1 MMSKYK
7 TRLGAGA
14 FPCLIALLAIT
25 CALFTQA
32 QAQTAGGTSIN
43 NQASAT
49 YSDGN
54 GNNFG
59 TVSNMVTVTVANVSG
74 LTITP
79 DAGTVSTVVAGQQS
93 VDFVFRVTNTGN
105 FSDQVLFLANGKSIR
120 VVGPATVQ
128 SAIIVGPNTNIFSN
142 ASDVTSAAIAQ
153 NGFIDVR
160 VRVNV
165 DANAAAASTVQVL
178 LGDAPAN
185 GAGDTTY
192 DNVAASGA
200 PSTYEVR
207 TVSTTSVN
215 GQREARGDITATVEN
230 DAQLQATLTAPA
242 GPVALGSNISYQMQ
256 TCNVGQ
262 RAASS
267 MTLGG
272 TNGVFIVAPIPAGTS
287 LASGQTFPAGTLYTT
302 SALSTAPSAATWV
315 SSAPGTLSTVTRVA
329 FNVGGSIA
337 VSACSSSVTMQVTIT
352 TSNATTP
359 IYEIVDTFANNSI
372 SSQITDQ
379 SGDAIANRGD
389 SNANFDEPLP
399 AGTPTGNQGIQQQ
412 TLLQQLGDVLIGPNG
427 QPGATGPTNTTND
440 DYTNR
445 STSVGIS
452 GVAPGGVTS
461 AADNVNG
468 VVFTNTVQN
477 RGNANDTFTLTAPTV
492 PVGFTVEV
500 STDNGT
506 NYTTLSGGGSATV
519 AVAYNS
525 TAQILV
531 RVKTLAAGKTVLTGY
546 DVVIQAA
553 SGITPANTNRTIDR
567 YYTGFVSLVKSYTIS
582 NPNPALGGAT
592 DPVPGAT
599 ITYTITYTNVASTGG
614 TNSSTLT
621 ANNLVITEDGNAAPN
636 NWASNNGLPSATDHV
651 VGATD
656 SRGST
661 ISGDVAGSNVLTDTI
676 TTLPAGET
684 GTFTFKRRIR

>member
-1 MMSKYK
+1 MMSRFQ

-14 FPCLIALLAIT
+14 FPRLIALLAIT
-25 CALFTQA
+25 CAFLMPA
-32 QAQTAGGTSIN
+32 RAQTQTPGGTQIN
-43 NQASAT
+43 NQASAS

-54 GNNFG
+54 GNNFN
-59 TVSNMVTVTVANVSG
+59 TVSNTVTVTVANVSG

-79 DAGTVSTVVAGQQS
+79 DNGSLSTVVAGQQN

-105 FSDQVLFLANGKSIR
+105 FSDQVRFLANGGSIR
-120 VVGPATVQ
+120 VVGAGTVQ
-128 SAIIVGPNTNIFSN
+128 SAIIVGPNTDIFTNGSN
-142 ASDVTSAAIAQ
+142 VDSAAIAQ

-160 VRVNV
+160 VRVNIN
-165 DANAAAASTVQVL
+165 ASAAAGSDVQVL

-185 GAGDTTY
+185 GAGDTTF
-192 DNVAASGA
+192 DNVATSGS
-200 PSTYEVR
+200 PSANEVR

-215 GQREARGDITATVEN
+215 GLREARGDAKARVEN
-230 DAQLQATLTAPA
+230 DAQVQVTLTAPA

-262 RAASS
+262 RTASS

-272 TNGVFIVAPIPAGTS
+272 TNGVFIVAPIPVGTA
-287 LASGQTFPAGTLYTT
+287 LASGQTFPAGTLYTV
-302 SALSTAPSAATWV
+302 SPLSTAPGAATWT
-315 SSAPGTLSTVTRVA
+315 SAAPGTLSSVTRVA

-337 VSACSSSVTMQVTIT
+337 VSACSSSITMQVTVT
-352 TSNATTP
+352 TTNATTP
-359 IYEIVDTFANNSI
+359 IYEIVDTFANNTV

-399 AGTPTGNQGIQQQ
+399 AGTPTANQGIQQQ
-412 TLLQQLGDVLIGPNG
+412 TLLQQLGNVLIGPNG
-427 QPGATGPTNTTND
+427 QPGAVGPNNNND

-445 STSVGIS
+445 STNVGIAT
-452 GVAPGGVTS
+452 VADGGTTS
-461 AADNVNG
+461 TTDSVG
-468 VVFTNTVQN
+468 VVFTNTLQN
-477 RGNANDTFTLTAPTV
+477 TGNASDTFTLTAPT
-492 PVGFTVEV
+492 PPAGFTVEV
-500 STDNGT
+500 STNGGT
-506 NYTTLSGGGSATV
+506 SYTTVSGGGSTTV

-531 RVKTLAAGKTVLTGY
+531 RVKTTAVKAVLTGF
-546 DVVIQAA
+546 DITIQAA

-567 YYTGFVSLVKSYTIS
+567 YYTGFIRLEKTYTIS
-582 NPNPALGGAT
+582 NPNLALGGAN

-599 ITYTITYTNVASTGG
+599 ITYSIKYTNIASTGG
-614 TNSSTLT
+614 TNNATLT
-621 ANNLVITEDGNAAPN
+621 ANNLVITEDGHTAPN
-636 NWASNNGLPSATDHV
+636 NWASDNGLPSATDHV

-661 ISGDVAGSNVLTDTI
+661 IGGDVAGSNVLTNTV
-676 TTLPAGET
+676 TTLPAGEF

>member
-1 MMSKYK
+1 MMSRFQ

-14 FPCLIALLAIT
+14 FPRLIALLAIT
-25 CALFTQA
+25 CALFMPA
-32 QAQTAGGTSIN
+32 SAQTQTPGGTQIN
-43 NQASAT
+43 NQASAS

-54 GNNFG
+54 GNNFN
-59 TVSNMVTVTVANVSG
+59 TVSNTVTVTVANVSG

-79 DAGTVSTVVAGQQS
+79 DNGSNSTVVAGQQN
-93 VDFVFRVTNTGN
+93 VDYVFRITNTGN
-105 FSDQVLFLANGKSIR
+105 FSDQVRFLANGASIR
-120 VVGPATVQ
+120 VVGPGTVQ
-128 SAIIVGPNTNIFSN
+128 SAIIVGPNTDIFTNGADVVS
-142 ASDVTSAAIAQ
+142 ASIAQ

-160 VRVNV
+160 VRININS
-165 DANAAAASTVQVL
+165 NAAAASIVQVL
-178 LGDAPAN
+178 LGDAPQN
-185 GAGDTTY
+185 GAGDTTF
-192 DNVAASGA
+192 DNVAASGS
-200 PSTYEVR
+200 PSANEVR
-207 TVSTTSVN
+207 TVSSSSVN
-215 GQREARGDITATVEN
+215 GLREARGDIKATVEN
-230 DAQLQATLTAPA
+230 DAQVRVTLTAPA
-242 GPVALGSNISYQMQ
+242 GPVSLGSNISYQMQ

-272 TNGVFIVAPIPAGTS
+272 TNGIFIVAPIPVGTA
-287 LASGQTFPAGTLYTT
+287 LATGQTFPAGTLYTT
-302 SALSTAPSAATWV
+302 SPLSTAPNAATWT
-315 SSAPGTLSTVTRVA
+315 STAPGTLSSVTRVA

-337 VSACSSSVTMQVTIT
+337 VGACASSVTMQVTIT
-352 TSNATTP
+352 TTNATTP

-372 SSQITDQ
+372 GSQLTDQ

-399 AGTPTGNQGIQQQ
+399 AGTPTANQGIQQQ
-412 TLLQQLGDVLIGPNG
+412 TLLQQTGSVLIGPNG
-427 QPGATGPTNTTND
+427 QPAAVGPNNNND

-461 AADNVNG
+461 AADSAG

-477 RGNANDTFTLTAPTV
+477 TGNANDTFTLTAPTV
-492 PVGFTVEV
+492 PAGFTVEV

-506 NYTTLSGGGSATV
+506 NYTTVSGGGSTTV

-531 RVKTLAAGKTVLTGY
+531 RVKTTAPGKTVLTGY
-546 DVVIQAA
+546 DVVVQAA

-567 YYTGFVSLVKSYTIS
+567 YYTGFVSLVKSYTITNS
-582 NPNPALGGAT
+582 TGVGGAT
-592 DPVPGAT
+592 DAVPGAV

-614 TNSSTLT
+614 TNNSTLT
-621 ANNLVITEDGNAAPN
+621 ANNLVITEDGHAAPN
-636 NWASNNGLPSATDHV
+636 NWASDNGLPSATDHV

-656 SRGST
+656 SLGST
-661 ISGDVAGSNVLTDTI
+661 IGGDTAGSNVLTDTVS
-676 TTLPAGET
+676 TLPAGAT
-684 GTFTFKRRIR
+684 GTFTFKRQIR

>member
-1 MMSKYK
+1 MMSRYK

-14 FPCLIALLAIT
+14 IPRLIALLAIT
-25 CALFTQA
+25 CAFFMQA
-32 QAQTAGGTSIN
+32 QAQTAGGTQIN
-43 NQASAT
+43 NQASAS

-54 GNNFG
+54 GNNFS
-59 TVSNMVTVTVANVSG
+59 TVSNTVTVTVANVSG

-79 DAGTVSTVVAGQQS
+79 DAGTNSTVVAGQQN
-93 VDFVFRVTNTGN
+93 VDFVFRITNTGN
-105 FSDQVLFLANGKSIR
+105 FSDQVRFLASGGSIR
-120 VVGPATVQ
+120 VVGPGTVQ
-128 SAIIVGPNTNIFSN
+128 SAIIVGPNTNVFTN
-142 ASDVTSAAIAQ
+142 GADVDSAAIAQ

-160 VRVNV
+160 VRVNINS
-165 DANAAAASTVQVL
+165 NAAAGSTVQVI
-178 LGDAPAN
+178 LGDAPQN
-185 GAGDTTY
+185 GSGDTTY
-192 DNVAASGA
+192 DNVAVSGA
-200 PSTYEVR
+200 ASTNEVR
-207 TVSTTSVN
+207 TVSTASVN
-215 GQREARGDITATVEN
+215 GQREARGDMTATVEN
-230 DAQLQATLTAPA
+230 DAQVQVTLTAPA

-302 SALSTAPSAATWV
+302 SPLSTPPSAATWLNA
-315 SSAPGTLSTVTRVA
+315 APGTLSSVTRVA

-337 VSACSSSVTMQVTIT
+337 VGACASSVTMQVTIT

-372 SSQITDQ
+372 GSQITDQ
-379 SGDAIANRGD
+379 SGDAVANRGD

-399 AGTPTGNQGIQQQ
+399 AGTPTTTQGIQQQ

-427 QPGATGPTNTTND
+427 QPGATGPSNTTND

-452 GVAPGGVTS
+452 GVAPGGVTT

-492 PVGFTVEV
+492 PVGFSVEI

-506 NYTTLSGGGSATV
+506 NYTTVSGGGSVSLAI
-519 AVAYNS
+519 AYNS
-525 TAQILV
+525 SAQILV
-531 RVKTLAAGKTVLTGY
+531 RVKSLAAGKAVLTGY
-546 DVVIQAA
+546 DVVVQAA

-567 YYTGFVSLVKSYTIS
+567 YYTGFIRLDKTYTVTNS
-582 NPNPALGGAT
+582 NSALGGPNDA
-592 DPVPGAT
+592 VPGAV
-599 ITYTITYTNVASTGG
+599 ITYTITYTNIASTGG

-621 ANNLVITEDGNAAPN
+621 ANNLVITEDGTAAPN
-636 NWASNNGLPSATDHV
+636 NWGTYTNHV
-651 VGATD
+651 VNQATD
-656 SRGST
+656 SQGGTITGDSAATST
-661 ISGDVAGSNVLTDTI
+661 VLTDTI
-676 TTLPAGET
+676 LTLSAGQS
-684 GTFTFKRRIR
+684 GTFTFKRQIK